1 MSSNAHVLI
10 IDMELRDVLL
20 FFFRFRTRALH
31 LRINRRLVSYST
43 PQRSHMGSCFI
54 TLRAKLSGTMYCY
67 RSCLCTCL
75 QQVAYV
81 CLWVCYHDNSKL
93 RASIL
98 TKLASVGKG
107 SDHLQLIKF
116 WSSRTPGKGV
126 CGGAKTFGSALLQ
139 PAHSVCISL
148 STFFISS

>member
-1 MSSNAHVLI
+1 MFYC
-10 IDMELRDVLL
+10 

-31 LRINRRLVSYST
+31 LRINRRLGSYST

-75 QQVAYV
+75 QQVACV
-81 CLWVCYHDNSKL
+81 CLWVCYHDEYEI
-93 RASIL
+93 ACIDPHQIGFI
-98 TKLASVGKG
+98 GKG

-116 WSSRTPGKGV
+116 WSSRAPGKGV

-139 PAHSVCISL
+139 PAHSVCVSL